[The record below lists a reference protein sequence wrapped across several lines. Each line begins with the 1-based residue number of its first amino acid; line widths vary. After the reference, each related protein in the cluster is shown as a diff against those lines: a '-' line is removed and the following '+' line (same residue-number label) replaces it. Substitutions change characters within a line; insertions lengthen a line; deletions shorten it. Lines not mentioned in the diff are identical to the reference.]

1 MPDIREPSPTDLS
14 QARIAELLQALTSGP
29 IGDAILG
36 LVRGEKR
43 LMIRPYESLEPN
55 TFVVTIEDKLRPVPR
70 DPLCVGAHVRYG
82 AIDCVIEAI
91 ANGVIRVRPAGG
103 SPFNTTLDKLDPA

>member
-1 MPDIREPSPTDLS
+1 MPDVRVSSPTDLS
-14 QARIAELLQALTSGP
+14 QARIAEMLKALTSGP

-55 TFVVTIEDKLRPVPR
+55 TFVVTIEDKLEAPVP
-70 DPLCVGAHVRYG
+70 PVGSGFAVGTMIEHVAH
-82 AIDCVIEAI
+82 
-91 ANGVIRVRPAGG
+91 GVIRVRPAGG